1 MNDCDIK
8 ILNLL
13 YEWGNLGELHIML
26 LARHFV
32 KDVKQSLSYLLD
44 NGYIKTEYSFNQ
56 STYTLTHKGYKTLGY
71 TEVIRKRLSESE
83 FYSLEIFRYLF
94 NERYVSLENITIDD
108 CESPLFPSFIVE
120 KDGYKCAIYVYT
132 CPDIKDDDSEYDYIL
147 RKRDYAL
154 QSCIFDIASKA
165 YRSQLWFITK
175 ENVRMRKVL
184 EKYAI
189 ERDVKIATFELEEVL
204 ARI

>member
-1 MNDCDIK
+1 M
-8 ILNLL
+8 
-13 YEWGNLGELHIML
+13 
-26 LARHFV
+26 
-32 KDVKQSLSYLLD
+32 
-44 NGYIKTEYSFNQ
+44 
-56 STYTLTHKGYKTLGY
+56 GY